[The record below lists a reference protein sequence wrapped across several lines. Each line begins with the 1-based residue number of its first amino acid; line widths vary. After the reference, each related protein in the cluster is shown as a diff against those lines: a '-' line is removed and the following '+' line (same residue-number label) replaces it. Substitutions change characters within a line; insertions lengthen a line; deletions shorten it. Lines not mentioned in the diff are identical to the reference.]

1 MAFNVN
7 EFSGALKGGGARAS
21 LFQVQIT
28 NPINGVA
35 DAQVPF
41 MVKAAQIPASTV
53 GTIEVPYFGRQI
65 KIAGNRTYAE
75 WAPTIINDEDFAIR
89 NAMEQWSNTINSAQ
103 GNLNTAG
110 GSAPSLY
117 KSNAQVTQFAKD
129 GSILRVYNFV
139 GIYPTEV
146 AAIDLA
152 WPPLLRK
159 RRASSS
165 STSTTLRTC
174 AMPPTSTSVQ
184 LRAQALSR
192 SAQVTTTRPAAT
204 ISIAAAAGRVALC
217 LSSSSGPNAP
227 PAAAG
232 QPAR

>member
-41 MVKAAQIPASTV
+41 MVKAAQIPASTLGV
-53 GTIEVPYFGRQI
+53 VEIPYFGRQI
-65 KIAGNRTYAE
+65 KVAGNRTYAE

-89 NAMEQWSNTINSAQ
+89 NAMEQWSNSINSAQ

-117 KSNAQVTQFAKD
+117 KSNAQVTQFGKD

-152 WPPLLRK
+152 WDSE
-159 RRASSS
+159 AIQEFGVTFQYDYWEVSGG
-165 STSTTLRTC
+165 TTGT
-174 AMPPTSTSVQ
+174 
-184 LRAQALSR
+184 
-192 SAQVTTTRPAAT
+192 
-204 ISIAAAAGRVALC
+204 AG
-217 LSSSSGPNAP
+217 GI
-227 PAAAG
+227 
-232 QPAR
+232 